1 MRDDALAEEE
11 IVAIS
16 SPGTPIVTPF
26 PNTYTTLTDYPVCIL
41 LVFASSMFVDFFDHS
56 PHISPTDYPS
66 PSPTPSHRVANAVV
80 HVDPL
85 GSSGLGERVRSQYR
99 DHESVAKAV
108 TQSVLGNRPTQ
119 STQSTR
125 IIHHPHE
132 PSFQSIHNLH
142 DPFPF
147 YIPHPHASPLYIP
160 ASIYMIIF
168 HSTYI
173 IRSIYSSIY
182 P

>member
-1 MRDDALAEEE
+1 MA
-11 IVAIS
+11 
-16 SPGTPIVTPF
+16 
-26 PNTYTTLTDYPVCIL
+26 
-41 LVFASSMFVDFFDHS
+41 VDFFGHS
-56 PHISPTDYPS
+56 THISPTDYPS

-108 TQSVLGNRPTQ
+108 TQSVLGIQPTPP
-119 STQSTR
+119 TR

-132 PSFQSIHNLH
+132 PSIQSIHNLH

-147 YIPHPHASPLYIP
+147 YIITSSTCIP
-160 ASIYMIIF
+160 IIHTRINLHDHLPF
-168 HSTYI
+168 HIHHLITY
-173 IRSIYSSIY
+173 IYSSIY